1 MKYLRIFPIVLL
13 LVAPLALQADDQSR
27 PSSDGAVRITVDAAK
42 PQWKISRYL
51 TGMHFVYGEECDS
64 LYQDERIADW
74 MKRAKVG
81 MIRWPGGSAVQTYH
95 WDNLNGHSFKADT
108 WDPSNKT
115 PSAPPANYMDLDE
128 YITFCRRI
136 GAEPLVGV
144 NIGSGR
150 KFKRLTDSLD
160 EARRLIQY
168 CKDKNYHVR
177 HWYIGN
183 ECFKGWNADSY
194 AKAIDQYGEVL
205 RSVDPDIV
213 IIGDWKFGPEDQHR
227 FEQTLQIAKTSKL
240 INVIEIHEKWGN
252 EWGLSENNGEPTM
265 ENWQKEAGLYK
276 GRLDSYIER
285 FHAEMKAA
293 KKNVQLGFNEWGAA
307 VQGSSDS
314 FPVALVKADYLISLF
329 RHPIYSACDWNL
341 NMGPSKSRI
350 LVTTNDGHELT
361 GFHPAAQIFELC
373 ATAQEQQSIPMTS
386 SDTLVYGFSA
396 KDNATDSVQVF
407 LLNKHSE
414 STDVELT
421 VNGITRK
428 ATGYDL
434 ASFVAPGVTKTE
446 SNPMNSDKPVII
458 RLAPLSF
465 NRITFTSSAAMN
477 P

>member
-1 MKYLRIFPIVLL
+1 
-13 LVAPLALQADDQSR
+13 
-27 PSSDGAVRITVDAAK
+27 
-42 PQWKISRYL
+42 
-51 TGMHFVYGEECDS
+51 
-64 LYQDERIADW
+64 
-74 MKRAKVG
+74 
-81 MIRWPGGSAVQTYH
+81 
-95 WDNLNGHSFKADT
+95 
-108 WDPSNKT
+108 
-115 PSAPPANYMDLDE
+115 
-128 YITFCRRI
+128 
-136 GAEPLVGV
+136 
-144 NIGSGR
+144 
-150 KFKRLTDSLD
+150 
-160 EARRLIQY
+160 
-168 CKDKNYHVR
+168 
-177 HWYIGN
+177 
-183 ECFKGWNADSY
+183 
-194 AKAIDQYGEVL
+194 
-205 RSVDPDIV
+205 
-213 IIGDWKFGPEDQHR
+213 
-227 FEQTLQIAKTSKL
+227 
-240 INVIEIHEKWGN
+240 
-252 EWGLSENNGEPTM
+252 M

-350 LVTTNDGHELT
+350 LVTANDGHELT

-386 SDTLVYGFSA
+386 SDTLIYGFSA
-396 KDNATDSVQVF
+396 KDTATDAVQVF

-421 VNGITRK
+421 VNGSTRK
-428 ATGYDL
+428 VSGYEL

-465 NRITFTSSAAMN
+465 NRITFMSSAAMN